1 MNRDRSVD
9 MLCWERRLGQAR
21 SPRIA
26 GVDEAGRGP
35 LAGPVVAAAVRL
47 PPQWLRDGAPE
58 DWQGLTDSKRL
69 SPKKRERYF
78 ERIAAG
84 DSGFFWALGSA
95 NVEEI
100 DRLNIL
106 QATFLA
112 MRRALDALPEG
123 WELALIDGSTPPD
136 STPQQI
142 AVVGGDAASLS
153 IAAASVLA
161 KVSRDRELLALDRE
175 FPQYGFAK
183 HKGYPTKDHIEA
195 LATHGPCEAHRRSF
209 RPVRE
214 AHP

>member
-1 MNRDRSVD
+1 MNHDRSVD
-9 MLCWERRLGQAR
+9 MLHWERRLIQAR
-21 SPRIA
+21 FPRIA

-35 LAGPVVAAAVRL
+35 LAGPVLAAAVRL
-47 PPQWLRDGAPE
+47 PPPWLSDGIPE
-58 DWQGLTDSKRL
+58 DWDGLTDSKRL
-69 SPKKRERYF
+69 SARKRDLYF
-78 ERIAAG
+78 ERITAG
-84 DSGFFWALGSA
+84 NSGFFWALGRSS
-95 NVEEI
+95 VEEI

-123 WELALIDGSTPPD
+123 WEFALVDGSSTPD

-161 KVSRDRELLALDRE
+161 KVARDRELLGLDE
-175 FPQYGFAK
+175 QFPQYGFAK

-195 LATHGPCEAHRRSF
+195 LKTHGPSEAHRRSF

-214 AHP
+214 ALR